1 MGDQW
6 TLQDAKNKFSAV
18 VEAARKGVPQHVT
31 KRGVDAVVVLSAE
44 EYRRLAELDES
55 RKPKR
60 DFVEFLFSAP
70 KLPEGMEDLFD
81 PENRPEIVMR
91 DITFDEDH

>member
-44 EYRRLAELDES
+44 EYRRLADLDETS
-55 RKPKR
+55 KPKKS
-60 DFVEFLFSAP
+60 FLEHLLSAP
-70 KLPEGMEDLFD
+70 KLTEGMDDVFDDRGEYSSAFRDVDLAD
-81 PENRPEIVMR
+81 
-91 DITFDEDH
+91 